1 MNVRSYL
8 KSLLALKCITI
19 TKLAE
24 MMSEKTG
31 KKYTFKSLSQKMGRE
46 TLSMKE
52 FYIIAELIGY
62 EIKIEDAEK
71 SKK

>member
-1 MNVRSYL
+1 MNIRNYI

-31 KKYTFKSLSQKMGRE
+31 KKYTFRGLSQKIGRE
-46 TLSMKE
+46 SISMKE
-52 FYIIAELIGY
+52 VFTIADLIGY
-62 EIKIEDAEK
+62 EIKFIE
-71 SKK
+71 KK